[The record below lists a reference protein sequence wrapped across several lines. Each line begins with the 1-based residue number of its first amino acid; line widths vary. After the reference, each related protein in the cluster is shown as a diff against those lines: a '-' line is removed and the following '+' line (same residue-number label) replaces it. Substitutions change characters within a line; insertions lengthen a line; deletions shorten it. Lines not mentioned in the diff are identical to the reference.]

1 MSNHSR
7 RHQKKHSHTPLRVI
21 NLFLLV
27 IFILLSVVSLFLMYR
42 HHFLAF
48 RHLNVIYG
56 VVIVLIILASLF
68 LCIKNKARI
77 FTTIILV
84 LASIFVATT
93 LYGFK
98 STIDLTNN
106 LNKTASYSE
115 IEMSVIVPKDSKITN
130 IEAVSKLAAPVKN
143 DTSNITDLIEHIKSE
158 KGISITPQ
166 KTDSYQDAYN
176 RIKNGDSQAMVLN
189 NAYVSLIELSTPD
202 FKSQI
207 KTIYTY
213 KIKKKINRKN
223 TNHKEG
229 VFNIYI
235 SGIDTFGSIS
245 TVSRSDVNIIMTV
258 NTNTHKVLLTTT
270 PRDAYVKIPDG
281 GGNQYDKLTHA
292 GLYGVETSMK
302 TLENLYDINLDYYAR
317 INFSSFLK
325 LIDLLGGVTVY
336 NDQAFTSKHGNFDF
350 PVGQVTLN
358 SEQALGFVRE
368 RYSLQGGDNDRGRN
382 QEKVIAAIINKL
394 ASSQSVTKL
403 NSITSQLQTSVQTNM
418 TIDNI
423 NDLINNQ
430 LSTGQLFT
438 VESQALTGH
447 GSTGE
452 LPSYAMPGAQLY
464 MMSIDQSS
472 LSNAKSKIKNTM
484 EE

>member
-7 RHQKKHSHTPLRVI
+7 RQQKKHSHTPLRVI

-115 IEMSVIVPKDSKITN
+115 IEMSVVVPKDSKITN

-158 KGISITPQ
+158 EGISITPQ

-176 RIKNGDSQAMVLN
+176 RIKNGNSQAMVLN

-223 TNHKEG
+223 T
-229 VFNIYI
+229 
-235 SGIDTFGSIS
+235 
-245 TVSRSDVNIIMTV
+245 
-258 NTNTHKVLLTTT
+258 
-270 PRDAYVKIPDG
+270 
-281 GGNQYDKLTHA
+281 
-292 GLYGVETSMK
+292 
-302 TLENLYDINLDYYAR
+302 
-317 INFSSFLK
+317 
-325 LIDLLGGVTVY
+325 
-336 NDQAFTSKHGNFDF
+336 
-350 PVGQVTLN
+350 
-358 SEQALGFVRE
+358 
-368 RYSLQGGDNDRGRN
+368 
-382 QEKVIAAIINKL
+382 
-394 ASSQSVTKL
+394 
-403 NSITSQLQTSVQTNM
+403 
-418 TIDNI
+418 
-423 NDLINNQ
+423 
-430 LSTGQLFT
+430 
-438 VESQALTGH
+438 
-447 GSTGE
+447 
-452 LPSYAMPGAQLY
+452 
-464 MMSIDQSS
+464 
-472 LSNAKSKIKNTM
+472 
-484 EE
+484 

>member
-56 VVIVLIILASLF
+56 VVIILIILASLF

-84 LASIFVATT
+84 LSSIFVATT

-115 IEMSVIVPKDSKITN
+115 IEMSVVVPKDSKITN

-258 NTNTHKVLLTTT
+258 NTNTHKVLLTENADISEIDFEVSDDFYK
-270 PRDAYVKIPDG
+270 RKKRKGYYRVFQNNKSLKEFFSGNKVENVVWGKLYKKSIIGDLRFNEKYKIG
-281 GGNQYDKLTHA
+281 
-292 GLYGVETSMK
+292 E
-302 TLENLYDINLDYYAR
+302 
-317 INFSSFLK
+317 
-325 LIDLLGGVTVY
+325 DLL
-336 NDQAFTSKHGNFDF
+336 FNFQILNKEHRIVVDTRRSLYTYRIEEKSIMNQQFNKNTLDF
-350 PVGQVTLN
+350 IDIFNEIHQDSPTELFNYV
-358 SEQALGFVRE
+358 EAKFVRE
-368 RYSLQGGDNDRGRN
+368 
-382 QEKVIAAIINKL
+382 
-394 ASSQSVTKL
+394 
-403 NSITSQLQTSVQTNM
+403 
-418 TIDNI
+418 
-423 NDLINNQ
+423 
-430 LSTGQLFT
+430 
-438 VESQALTGH
+438 
-447 GSTGE
+447 
-452 LPSYAMPGAQLY
+452 
-464 MMSIDQSS
+464 
-472 LSNAKSKIKNTM
+472 KIKCLRKMFELGEIADENLRLQRYKFWQDIKSYSICKAIRFLSKKHICTLYLM
-484 EE
+484 KYFPYVYIKMYNKFQKQ

>member
-7 RHQKKHSHTPLRVI
+7 RQQKKHSHTPLRVI

-115 IEMSVIVPKDSKITN
+115 IEMSVVVPKDSKITN

-325 LIDLLGGVTVY
+325 LIDLLGGVT
-336 NDQAFTSKHGNFDF
+336 
-350 PVGQVTLN
+350 
-358 SEQALGFVRE
+358 
-368 RYSLQGGDNDRGRN
+368 
-382 QEKVIAAIINKL
+382 
-394 ASSQSVTKL
+394 
-403 NSITSQLQTSVQTNM
+403 
-418 TIDNI
+418 
-423 NDLINNQ
+423 
-430 LSTGQLFT
+430 
-438 VESQALTGH
+438 
-447 GSTGE
+447 
-452 LPSYAMPGAQLY
+452 
-464 MMSIDQSS
+464 
-472 LSNAKSKIKNTM
+472 
-484 EE
+484 